1 MSTTRAIFITYL
13 TLIVFGLAYAIAM
26 GVMHR

>member
-1 MSTTRAIFITYL
+1 MSTTRAIFVAYL

-26 GVMHR
+26 GAMHR